1 MPTEPRMN
9 ARLSNISACCC
20 ESAGDR
26 VDWACAQLMKLAIV
40 AREARAW
47 AFVGRNG
54 LDRCG
59 RRRLRRDPR
68 PRRCTDEVVAIESL
82 GARLLAAALAL
93 VASDDHPGPV
103 FAGGQEEPEG
113 QTDVYRGNTH
123 ERGHSESSQFWRG
136 PRARA
141 FGSTKPMALK
151 RSSTGTP

>member
-26 VDWACAQLMKLAIV
+26 VDWACAQLMRLAIV

-59 RRRLRRDPR
+59 RRRLPSDPR
-68 PRRCTDEVVAIESL
+68 PRCRADEVVAIQPRRAL
-82 GARLLAAALAL
+82 LLAAALAL
-93 VASDDHPGPV
+93 VAADDHPRPV
-103 FAGGQEEPEG
+103 FAGGQKQPEG
-113 QTDVYRGNTH
+113 QPDDVHRGNTL
-123 ERGHSESSQFWRG
+123 EQRHSNSSQFWRG

-151 RSSTGTP
+151 